1 MIPYLSLNK
10 GNERKLNRL
19 YQKTVLPNGVRIITE
34 EIEHVRSAACGLWVG
49 AGSRD
54 EREGY
59 KGISHFI
66 EHMFFKGTQH
76 RSARELAES
85 LEAVGGQL
93 NAFTT
98 KEYTCYYA
106 KVLDE
111 DLDLAIDV
119 LSDMFFHSLFDEKE
133 IEKEKN
139 VVIEEIKMYEDS
151 PDELIHDIFSEHVWN
166 EHPLGKPILGTEES
180 IRTLSRDKVMLFL
193 SEHYAPDNLVIA
205 VAGKIK
211 HEDVVAKLSDQFG
224 TFQRGGRR
232 VLEGTPTG
240 QTVEHYQKKET
251 EQMHILMG
259 VPGLGQDDEDIY
271 AMHIFNNIL
280 GGGLSSRL
288 FQEIREQRGLA
299 YSVYSYHSTY
309 VDTGLFAIYAGT
321 SPKNTKEV
329 IECILQEVKEIK
341 QQGITA
347 EELARTKAQIKGGLF
362 LGLESVSSR
371 MSRLGKTE
379 LTYNRVL
386 SPEEVVEKLEKVT
399 LDDVLRVIG
408 RLWQRDRISIMTL
421 GPAGHDVVMSDLM
434 KQTGW

>member
-1 MIPYLSLNK
+1 M
-10 GNERKLNRL
+10 

-34 EIEHVRSAACGLWVG
+34 EIEHVRSAAIGLWVG

-59 KGISHFI
+59 EGISHFM
-66 EHMFFKGTQH
+66 EHMFFKGTEH
-76 RSARELAES
+76 RTARALAES

-151 PDELIHDIFSEHVWN
+151 PDELIHDIFSEKVWN
-166 EHPLGKPILGTEES
+166 EHPLGKPILGTEAS
-180 IRTLSRDKVMLFL
+180 ITSLSRDKIMLFL
-193 SEHYAPDNLVIA
+193 SEHYAPDNVVVA

-211 HEDVVAKLSDQFG
+211 HEDIVAKLSAQFG

-232 VLEGTPTG
+232 VLEEAPAGK
-240 QTVEHYQKKET
+240 TVEHYQKKET
-251 EQMHILMG
+251 EQMHIILG

-309 VDTGLFAIYAGT
+309 VDSGLFAIYAGT
-321 SPKNTKEV
+321 SPKNTQEV
-329 IECILQEVKEIK
+329 IECILQELKEISE
-341 QQGITA
+341 QGITTD
-347 EELARTKAQIKGGLF
+347 ELARTKAQIKGGLY

-386 SPEEVVEKLEKVT
+386 SPEEVIGKLEKVT
-399 LDDVLRVIG
+399 LEDVLRVIG
-408 RLWQRDRISIMTL
+408 RLWQKDKISLMTL
-421 GPAGHDVVMSDLM
+421 GPAGHVVVLSDVLKKTS
-434 KQTGW
+434 W

>member
-1 MIPYLSLNK
+1 MY
-10 GNERKLNRL
+10 R
-19 YQKTVLPNGVRIITE
+19 KTVLPNGVRIITE
-34 EIEHVRSAACGLWVG
+34 EIEHVRSAAIGLWVG

-59 KGISHFI
+59 EGISHFM
-66 EHMFFKGTQH
+66 EHMFFKGTEH
-76 RSARELAES
+76 RTARALAES

-180 IRTLSRDKVMLFL
+180 IRALSREKVMQFL
-193 SEHYAPDNLVIA
+193 SEHYAPDNVVIA

-224 TFQRGGRR
+224 TFKRGGRR
-232 VLEGTPTG
+232 ILEGTPTG
-240 QTVEHYQKKET
+240 QIVEHYQKKDT
-251 EQMHILMG
+251 EQMHILLG
-259 VPGLGQDDEDIY
+259 VPGLGQDDDDIY

-329 IECILQEVKEIK
+329 IECILQELMDIK
-341 QQGITA
+341 QKGITA
-347 EELARTKAQIKGGLF
+347 DELARTKAQIKGGLY

-379 LTYNRVL
+379 LTFNRVL
-386 SPEEVVEKLEKVT
+386 LPEEVIEKLEKVT
-399 LDDVLRVIG
+399 LEDVSRLIG
-408 RLWQRDRISIMTL
+408 RLWQREKISIMTL
-421 GPAGHDVVMSDLM
+421 GPAGHEVVLSDVLT
-434 KQTGW
+434 QTGW

>member
-1 MIPYLSLNK
+1 LF
-10 GNERKLNRL
+10 R
-19 YQKTVLPNGVRIITE
+19 KTVLPNGVRIITE
-34 EIEHVRSAACGLWVG
+34 EIDLVHSAAIGLWVG

-59 KGISHFI
+59 EGISHFI
-66 EHMFFKGTQH
+66 EHMFFKGTEH
-76 RSARELAES
+76 RTARVLAES

-106 KVLDE
+106 KILDE

-151 PDELIHDIFSEHVWN
+151 PDELIHDIFSERVWN

-180 IRTLSRDKVMLFL
+180 IKALSRAKIMLFL
-193 SEHYAPDNLVIA
+193 SEHYAPDNIVIA

-211 HEDVVAKLSDQFG
+211 HADVVAKLSDQFG
-224 TFQRGGRR
+224 TFRRGGRR
-232 VLEGTPTG
+232 ILEGKPTG
-240 QTVEHYQKKET
+240 HTVEHYQKRDT
-251 EQMHILMG
+251 EQMHILLG
-259 VPGLGQDDEDIY
+259 VPGLDQDDDDIY
-271 AMHIFNNIL
+271 AMHIFNNII

-288 FQEIREQRGLA
+288 FQEIRERRGLA

-309 VDTGLFAIYAGT
+309 VDTGLFVIYAGT

-329 IECILQEVKEIK
+329 CECILQELKEIK
-341 QQGITA
+341 QQGIT
-347 EELARTKAQIKGGLF
+347 EVELARTKAQIKGGLY
-362 LGLESVSSR
+362 LGLEAVSSR

-386 SPEEVVEKLEKVT
+386 SPEEVVEKLKKVT
-399 LDDVLRVIG
+399 LEDVSRLIG
-408 RLWQRDRISIMTL
+408 RLWQREKISIMTL
-421 GPAGHDVVMSDLM
+421 GPAGHELVLSDLLE
-434 KQTGW
+434 QTGWE

>member
-1 MIPYLSLNK
+1 MY
-10 GNERKLNRL
+10 R
-19 YQKTVLPNGVRIITE
+19 KTVLPNGVRIVTE
-34 EIEHVRSAACGLWVG
+34 EIEHVRSVAIGIWVG

-59 KGISHFI
+59 EGISHFI
-66 EHMFFKGTQH
+66 EHMFFKGTEH
-76 RSARELAES
+76 RTARALAES

-106 KVLDE
+106 KILDE
-111 DLDLAIDV
+111 NLDLAIDV
-119 LSDMFFHSLFDEKE
+119 LNDMFFYSVFDEKE

-151 PDELIHDIFSEHVWN
+151 PDDLIHDIFSEKVWH
-166 EHPLGKPILGTEES
+166 EHPLGKPILGTETS
-180 IRTLSRDKVMLFL
+180 IRALNRNKIMLFL
-193 SEHYAPDNLVIA
+193 SEHYAPDNVVIA

-211 HEDVVAKLSDQFG
+211 HEDIVAKLFNQFG

-232 VLEGTPTG
+232 VLEGTPTAH
-240 QTVEHYQKKET
+240 TIEYYQKKDT
-251 EQMHILMG
+251 EQMHILLG
-259 VPGLGQDDEDIY
+259 VPGLGQDDDDIY
-271 AMHIFNNIL
+271 AMHIFNNVL

-299 YSVYSYHSTY
+299 YSVYSYHATY
-309 VDTGLFAIYAGT
+309 ADTGLFAIYAGT
-321 SPKNTKEV
+321 SPKNTKKV
-329 IECILQEVKEIK
+329 IECILQELKEIK
-341 QQGITA
+341 QQGITSI
-347 EELARTKAQIKGGLF
+347 EIARTKAQIKGSLY
-362 LGLESVSSR
+362 LGLEAVSSR

-386 SPEEVVEKLEKVT
+386 TPEEVIEKLEKVT
-399 LDDVLRVIG
+399 LKDVSRMIE

-421 GPAGHDVVMSDLM
+421 GPTGHEIILSDLLN
-434 KQTGW
+434 GWE

>member
-1 MIPYLSLNK
+1 M
-10 GNERKLNRL
+10 
-19 YQKTVLPNGVRIITE
+19 TE
-34 EIEHVRSAACGLWVG
+34 EIDHVRSAAIGIWVG

-59 KGISHFI
+59 EGTSHFI
-66 EHMFFKGTQH
+66 EHMLFKGTEH
-76 RSARELAES
+76 RSARALAES

-106 KVLDE
+106 KILDE

-119 LSDMFFHSLFDEKE
+119 LSDMFFSSLFDEKE

-151 PDELIHDIFSEHVWN
+151 PDEIIHDVFSELVWN
-166 EHPLGKPILGTEES
+166 DHPLGKPILGTEES
-180 IRTLSRDKVMLFL
+180 IRSLSRDKIMHFL
-193 SEHYAPDNLVIA
+193 TEYYAPDNIVIS

-211 HEDVVAKLSDQFG
+211 HDDVVAKLSPIFG
-224 TFQRGGRR
+224 TFNRGGRR

-240 QTVEHYQKKET
+240 QTIEYYQKKDT
-251 EQMHILMG
+251 EQMHILLG

-280 GGGLSSRL
+280 GGGLSSHL

-299 YSVYSYHSTY
+299 YSVFSYHSTY
-309 VDTGLFAIYAGT
+309 VDTGLFSIYAGT
-321 SPKNTKEV
+321 SPINTQEV
-329 IECILQEVKEIK
+329 IACILEELREFK
-341 QQGITA
+341 QKGISA
-347 EELARTKAQIKGGLF
+347 EELERTKAQIKGGLY
-362 LGLESVSSR
+362 LGLEAVSSR

-399 LDDVLRVIG
+399 LEDVLRVIG
-408 RLWQRDRISIMTL
+408 RLWQKDKISIMTL
-421 GPAGHDVVMSDLM
+421 GPGGHEVVLSDLL
-434 KQTGW
+434 KQTGWEE

>member
-1 MIPYLSLNK
+1 M
-10 GNERKLNRL
+10 
-19 YQKTVLPNGVRIITE
+19 YQKTLLPNGVRIITE
-34 EIEHVRSAACGLWVG
+34 EIEHVRSAAFGIWVG

-54 EREGY
+54 ELEGY
-59 KGISHFI
+59 EGISHFI
-66 EHMFFKGTQH
+66 EHMFFKGTEN
-76 RSARELAES
+76 RSARALAES

-111 DLDLAIDV
+111 DLDLAINV
-119 LSDMFFHSLFDEKE
+119 LSDMFFCSLFDEKE

-166 EHPLGKPILGTEES
+166 DHPLGKPILGTVES
-180 IRTLSRDKVMLFL
+180 IGSLSREKIMHFL
-193 SEHYAPDNLVIA
+193 SEHYAPENVVIA

-211 HEDVVAKLSDQFG
+211 HDEVVKKLSPQFG
-224 TFQRGGRR
+224 TFERGGRR
-232 VLEGTPTG
+232 VIEGTPSG
-240 QTVEHYQKKET
+240 LKVEHYQQKET
-251 EQMHILMG
+251 EQMHIILG
-259 VPGLGQDDEDIY
+259 VPGLSQDDEDIY

-309 VDTGLFAIYAGT
+309 VDTGLFAVYAGT

-329 IECILQEVKEIK
+329 IECILEELMNIK
-341 QQGITA
+341 QKGISA
-347 EELARTKAQIKGGLF
+347 EELVRTKAQIKGGLY
-362 LGLESVSSR
+362 LGLEAVSSR

-386 SPEEVVEKLEKVT
+386 SPEEVVEKLSRVT
-399 LDDVLRVIG
+399 LEDVLRVVG
-408 RLWQRDRISIMTL
+408 RLWQKDKISVMTL
-421 GPAGHDVVMSDLM
+421 GPAGHEVVLSDLLE
-434 KQTGW
+434 KIGWE

>member
-1 MIPYLSLNK
+1 
-10 GNERKLNRL
+10 L
-19 YQKTVLPNGVRIITE
+19 YQKTVLANGVRIITE
-34 EIEHVRSAACGLWVG
+34 EIEHVRSAALGIWVG

-59 KGISHFI
+59 EGISHFM
-66 EHMFFKGTQH
+66 EHMFFKGTEQ
-76 RSARELAES
+76 RNARALAES

-106 KVLDE
+106 KILDE

-119 LSDMFFHSLFDEKE
+119 LSDMFFCSLFDEKE

-151 PDELIHDIFSEHVWN
+151 PDELIHDIFSEYVWN
-166 EHPLGKPILGTEES
+166 DHPLGKPILGTEES
-180 IRTLSRDKVMLFL
+180 IRSLSRAKIMTFL
-193 SEHYAPDNLVIA
+193 SEHYAPDNVVIA

-211 HEDVVAKLSDQFG
+211 HDDVVAKLTNQFG
-224 TFQRGGRR
+224 TFKRGGRR
-232 VLEGTPTG
+232 VLEGTPIG
-240 QTVEHYQKKET
+240 QTVERYQKKDT
-251 EQMHILMG
+251 EQMHILLG
-259 VPGLGQDDEDIY
+259 VPGLGQDDEEIY

-309 VDTGLFAIYAGT
+309 VDTGLFAVYAGT
-321 SPKNTKEV
+321 SPNNTKEV
-329 IECILQEVKEIK
+329 VECILQELKDITEK
-341 QQGITA
+341 GITA
-347 EELARTKAQIKGGLF
+347 EELERTKAQIKGGLY

-386 SPEEVVEKLEKVT
+386 LPEEVVEKLEKVT
-399 LDDVLRVIG
+399 LADVLRVVR
-408 RLWQRDRISIMTL
+408 RLWQKDKISIMTL
-421 GPAGHDVVMSDLM
+421 GPSGHEVVLSDIL
-434 KQTGW
+434 KQISWED

>member
-1 MIPYLSLNK
+1 MNS
-10 GNERKLNRL
+10 L

-34 EIEHVRSAACGLWVG
+34 EIEHVRSAAFGIWVG

-59 KGISHFI
+59 EGISHFI
-66 EHMFFKGTQH
+66 EHMFFKGTEH
-76 RSARELAES
+76 RSARALAES

-106 KVLDE
+106 KILDE

-119 LSDMFFHSLFDEKE
+119 LSDMFFCSLFDEKE
-133 IEKEKN
+133 VEKEKN

-151 PDELIHDIFSEHVWN
+151 PDELIHDIFSEYVWN
-166 EHPLGKPILGTEES
+166 DHPLGKPILGTEES
-180 IRTLSRDKVMLFL
+180 IRSLSRDKIMTFL
-193 SEHYAPDNLVIA
+193 SEHYAPDNVVIA

-211 HEDVVAKLSDQFG
+211 HVDVVEKLSTQFG
-224 TFQRGGRR
+224 TFKRGGRR
-232 VLEGTPTG
+232 VLEETPSG
-240 QTVEHYQKKET
+240 QKVERYQKKET
-251 EQMHILMG
+251 EQMHILLG

-309 VDTGLFAIYAGT
+309 VDTGLFAVYAGT
-321 SPKNTKEV
+321 SPNNTKEV
-329 IECILQEVKEIK
+329 IECILQELKDIK
-341 QQGITA
+341 QKGITA
-347 EELARTKAQIKGGLF
+347 EELERTKAQIKGGLY

-386 SPEEVVEKLEKVT
+386 SPEEVVDKLEKVT
-399 LDDVLRVIG
+399 LEDVSRVIG
-408 RLWQRDRISIMTL
+408 RLWQKDKISIMTL
-421 GPAGHDVVMSDLM
+421 GPSGHEVVLADLL
-434 KQTGW
+434 KQTGWEE

>member
-1 MIPYLSLNK
+1 M
-10 GNERKLNRL
+10 KLL
-19 YQKTVLPNGVRIITE
+19 YKKTLLPNGVRIITE
-34 EIEHVRSAACGLWVG
+34 EIDHVRSAALGIWVG

-54 EREGY
+54 EREGFE
-59 KGISHFI
+59 GISHFI
-66 EHMFFKGTQH
+66 EHMFFKGTEH
-76 RSARELAES
+76 RSARALAES

-119 LSDMFFHSLFDEKE
+119 LSDMFFSSLFDEKE

-151 PDELIHDIFSEHVWN
+151 PDELIHDVFSEYVWN
-166 EHPLGKPILGTEES
+166 DHPLGKPILGTEES
-180 IRTLSRDKVMLFL
+180 IRSLSREKIMQFL
-193 SEHYAPDNLVIA
+193 TEHYAPDNVVIS

-211 HEDVVAKLSDQFG
+211 HEDVVAKLSPHFG
-224 TFQRGGRR
+224 TFNRGGRR
-232 VLEGTPTG
+232 VLEETPKGLTI
-240 QTVEHYQKKET
+240 EHYQKKDT
-251 EQMHILMG
+251 EQMHILLG

-309 VDTGLFAIYAGT
+309 VDTGLFAVYAGT
-321 SPKNTKEV
+321 SPKNTQEV
-329 IECILQEVKEIK
+329 IACIL
-341 QQGITA
+341 
-347 EELARTKAQIKGGLF
+347 EELMEMKTKGISVEELVRTKAQIKGGLY
-362 LGLESVSSR
+362 LGLEAVSSR

-399 LDDVLRVIG
+399 QEDVLRVIG
-408 RLWQRDRISIMTL
+408 RLWQKDNISIMTL
-421 GPAGHDVVMSDLM
+421 GPAGHDVVMPEML
-434 KQTGW
+434 KQTGWE

>member
-1 MIPYLSLNK
+1 M
-10 GNERKLNRL
+10 
-19 YQKTVLPNGVRIITE
+19 YQKKVLPNGVRIITE
-34 EIEHVRSAACGLWVG
+34 EIEHVRSIAFGLWVG

-54 EREGY
+54 EREGFE
-59 KGISHFI
+59 GISHFI
-66 EHMFFKGTQH
+66 EHMFFKGTEH
-76 RSARELAES
+76 RTARDLAES

-119 LSDMFFHSLFDEKE
+119 LSDMFFYSRYDEKE

-151 PDELIHDIFSEHVWN
+151 PDELIHDVFSECVWN
-166 EHPLGKPILGTEES
+166 DHPLGKPILGTEES
-180 IRTLSRDKVMLFL
+180 IRSLNRDKIMTFL

-211 HEDVVAKLSDQFG
+211 HADIVEKLAAQFG
-224 TFQRGGRR
+224 DFRRGGRR

-240 QTVEHYQKKET
+240 LTIERYQQKET
-251 EQMHILMG
+251 EQMHILLG

-271 AMHIFNNIL
+271 AMHIFNNII

-288 FQEIREQRGLA
+288 FQQIREQRGLA

-309 VDTGLFAIYAGT
+309 VDTGLFGIYAGT

-329 IECILQEVKEIK
+329 IECILRELNEIK
-341 QQGITA
+341 QKGISTL
-347 EELARTKAQIKGGLF
+347 ELERTKAQIKGGLY

-399 LDDVLRVIG
+399 QADVLRVIG
-408 RLWQRDRISIMTL
+408 RLWQRDNISVMTL
-421 GPAGHDVVMSDLM
+421 GPSGHEVVLADLLQ
-434 KQTGW
+434 QTGWND

>member
-1 MIPYLSLNK
+1 M
-10 GNERKLNRL
+10 
-19 YQKTVLPNGVRIITE
+19 YQKTLLPNGVRIITE
-34 EIEHVRSAACGLWVG
+34 EIEHVRSAAFGIWVG

-59 KGISHFI
+59 EGISHFI
-66 EHMFFKGTQH
+66 EHMFFKGTEH
-76 RSARELAES
+76 RSARVLAES

-106 KVLDE
+106 KILDE

-119 LSDMFFHSLFDEKE
+119 LSDMFFCSLFDEKE

-151 PDELIHDIFSEHVWN
+151 PDELIHDVFSEHVWN
-166 EHPLGKPILGTEES
+166 DHPLGKPILGTEES
-180 IRTLSRDKVMLFL
+180 IRSLSREKIMLFL
-193 SEHYAPDNLVIA
+193 TEHYAPDNLVIA

-211 HEDVVAKLSDQFG
+211 HEEVVKKLSSQFG

-240 QTVEHYQKKET
+240 QKVERYQPKET
-251 EQMHILMG
+251 EQMHIILG

-309 VDTGLFAIYAGT
+309 VDTGLFAVYAGT
-321 SPKNTKEV
+321 SPKNTTEV
-329 IECILQEVKEIK
+329 IECILKELNDIRQK
-341 QQGITA
+341 GISSD
-347 EELARTKAQIKGGLF
+347 ELERTKAQIKGSLY
-362 LGLESVSSR
+362 LGLEAVSSR

-386 SPEEVVEKLEKVT
+386 SPEEVVGKLEKVT
-399 LDDVLRVIG
+399 LEDVLRVIG
-408 RLWQRDRISIMTL
+408 RLWQKDKISIMTL
-421 GPAGHDVVMSDLM
+421 GPAGHEVVLSDLLE
-434 KQTGW
+434 KIGWKE

>member
-1 MIPYLSLNK
+1 
-10 GNERKLNRL
+10 L

-34 EIEHVRSAACGLWVG
+34 EIEHVRSAAIGLWVG

-59 KGISHFI
+59 EGISHFM
-66 EHMFFKGTQH
+66 EHMFFKGTEH
-76 RSARELAES
+76 RTARALAES

-151 PDELIHDIFSEHVWN
+151 PDELIHDIFSEKVWN
-166 EHPLGKPILGTEES
+166 EHPLGKPILGTEAS
-180 IRTLSRDKVMLFL
+180 ITSLSRDKIMLFL
-193 SEHYAPDNLVIA
+193 SEHYAPDNVVVA

-211 HEDVVAKLSDQFG
+211 HEDIVAKLSAQFG
-224 TFQRGGRR
+224 TFKRGGRR
-232 VLEGTPTG
+232 VLEEVPTG
-240 QTVEHYQKKET
+240 KTVEHYQKKET
-251 EQMHILMG
+251 EQMHIILG

-309 VDTGLFAIYAGT
+309 VDSGLFAIYAGT
-321 SPKNTKEV
+321 SPKNTQEV
-329 IECILQEVKEIK
+329 IECILQELKEISE
-341 QQGITA
+341 QGITA
-347 EELARTKAQIKGGLF
+347 DELARTKAQIKGGLY

-386 SPEEVVEKLEKVT
+386 SPEEVIGKLEKVT
-399 LDDVLRVIG
+399 LEDVLRVIG
-408 RLWQRDRISIMTL
+408 RLWQKDKISLMTL
-421 GPAGHDVVMSDLM
+421 GPAGHEVVLSDVLKKTD
-434 KQTGW
+434 W

>member
-1 MIPYLSLNK
+1 M
-10 GNERKLNRL
+10 

-34 EIEHVRSAACGLWVG
+34 EIEHVRSIAFGLWVG

-59 KGISHFI
+59 EGISHFI
-66 EHMFFKGTQH
+66 EHMFFKGTEH
-76 RSARELAES
+76 RTARDLAES

-119 LSDMFFHSLFDEKE
+119 LSDMFFYSCYDEKE
-133 IEKEKN
+133 MEKEKN

-151 PDELIHDIFSEHVWN
+151 PDELIHDLFSECVWN
-166 EHPLGKPILGTEES
+166 DHPLGKPILGTEES
-180 IRTLSRDKVMLFL
+180 IRALNRDKIMTFL
-193 SEHYAPDNLVIA
+193 AEHYAPDNLVIA
-205 VAGKIK
+205 AAGKIK
-211 HEDVVAKLSDQFG
+211 HTDIVEKLSNQFG
-224 TFQRGGRR
+224 VFKRGGRR

-240 QTVEHYQKKET
+240 KIIERYQQKDT
-251 EQMHILMG
+251 EQMHILLG

-271 AMHIFNNIL
+271 ALHIFNNII

-288 FQEIREQRGLA
+288 FQQIREQRGLA

-309 VDTGLFAIYAGT
+309 VDTGLFGIYAGT

-329 IECILQEVKEIK
+329 IECILQELNEVKQK
-341 QQGITA
+341 GISNL
-347 EELARTKAQIKGGLF
+347 ELERTKAQIKGGLY

-386 SPEEVVEKLEKVT
+386 SPEEVVAKLEKVAQ
-399 LDDVLRVIG
+399 DDILRVIG
-408 RLWQRDRISIMTL
+408 RLWQKNKISVMTL
-421 GPAGHDVVMSDLM
+421 GPSGHEVVLADLLQ
-434 KQTGW
+434 KTGWDD

>member
-1 MIPYLSLNK
+1 M
-10 GNERKLNRL
+10 

-34 EIEHVRSAACGLWVG
+34 EIEHVRSIAFGLWVG

-54 EREGY
+54 EREGFE
-59 KGISHFI
+59 GISHFM
-66 EHMFFKGTQH
+66 EHMFFKGTEH
-76 RSARELAES
+76 RSARDLAES

-119 LSDMFFHSLFDEKE
+119 LSDMFFYSLFDAKE

-151 PDELIHDIFSEHVWN
+151 PDELIHDVFSECVWKD
-166 EHPLGKPILGTEES
+166 HPLGKPILGTEES
-180 IRTLSRDKVMLFL
+180 IRSLNRDKIMTFL
-193 SEHYAPDNLVIA
+193 SEHYAPDNLVVA

-211 HEDVVAKLSDQFG
+211 HEDIVEKLSKQFG
-224 TFQRGGRR
+224 VFERGGRR
-232 VLEGTPTG
+232 VLEETPTG
-240 QTVEHYQKKET
+240 QTVERYQQKET
-251 EQMHILMG
+251 EQMHILLG

-271 AMHIFNNIL
+271 AMHIFNNII

-288 FQEIREQRGLA
+288 FQQIREQRGLA

-309 VDTGLFAIYAGT
+309 VDTGLFGIYAGT

-329 IECILQEVKEIK
+329 IECILQELKEIK
-341 QQGITA
+341 QKGISA
-347 EELARTKAQIKGGLF
+347 SELERTKAQIKGGLY

-386 SPEEVVEKLEKVT
+386 APEEVVEKLEKVT
-399 LDDVLRVIG
+399 LEDVSRVIG
-408 RLWQRDRISIMTL
+408 RLWQKEKISIMTL
-421 GPAGHDVVMSDLM
+421 GPAGHEVVLADML
-434 KQTGW
+434 KQIGWEE

>member
-1 MIPYLSLNK
+1 MYK
-10 GNERKLNRL
+10 
-19 YQKTVLPNGVRIITE
+19 KTLLPNGVRIITE
-34 EIEHVRSAACGLWVG
+34 EIDHVRSAAIGMWVG

-54 EREGY
+54 EREGFE
-59 KGISHFI
+59 GISHFI
-66 EHMFFKGTQH
+66 EHMFFKGTEH
-76 RSARELAES
+76 RTARALAES

-106 KVLDE
+106 KILDE

-119 LSDMFFHSLFDEKE
+119 LSDMFFSSLFDEKE

-151 PDELIHDIFSEHVWN
+151 PDELIHDVFSEQVWN
-166 EHPLGKPILGTEES
+166 DHPLGKPILGTEES
-180 IRTLSRDKVMLFL
+180 IKALNREKIMQFL
-193 SEHYAPDNLVIA
+193 TEHYAPDNLVIS

-211 HEDVVAKLSDQFG
+211 HEEVVNKLSPQFG
-224 TFQRGGRR
+224 NFNRGGRR
-232 VLEGTPTG
+232 VLEETPIGRTI
-240 QTVEHYQKKET
+240 EFYQKKDT
-251 EQMHILMG
+251 EQMHIIMG

-321 SPKNTKEV
+321 SPKNTQEV
-329 IECILQEVKEIK
+329 IVCILEELMEMKEK
-341 QQGITA
+341 GISA
-347 EELARTKAQIKGGLF
+347 EELARTKAQIKGGLY
-362 LGLESVSSR
+362 LGLEAVSSR

-399 LDDVLRVIG
+399 LEDVLRVIG
-408 RLWQRDRISIMTL
+408 RLWKKENISIMTM
-421 GPAGHDVVMSDLM
+421 GPSGHDVVLPDLL
-434 KQTGW
+434 KQSGW

>member
-1 MIPYLSLNK
+1 
-10 GNERKLNRL
+10 L

-34 EIEHVRSAACGLWVG
+34 EIEHVRSAAFGIWVG

-59 KGISHFI
+59 EGISHFI
-66 EHMFFKGTQH
+66 EHMFFKGTEH
-76 RSARELAES
+76 RSARALAES

-106 KVLDE
+106 KILDE

-119 LSDMFFHSLFDEKE
+119 LSDMFFCSLFDEKE
-133 IEKEKN
+133 VEKEKN

-151 PDELIHDIFSEHVWN
+151 PDELIHDIFSEYVWN
-166 EHPLGKPILGTEES
+166 DHPLGKPILGTEES
-180 IRTLSRDKVMLFL
+180 IRSLSRDKIMTFL
-193 SEHYAPDNLVIA
+193 SEHYAPDNVVIA

-211 HEDVVAKLSDQFG
+211 HVDVVEKLSTQFG
-224 TFQRGGRR
+224 TFKRGGRR
-232 VLEGTPTG
+232 VLEETPSG
-240 QTVEHYQKKET
+240 QKVERYQKKET
-251 EQMHILMG
+251 EQMHILLG

-309 VDTGLFAIYAGT
+309 VDTGLFAVYAGT
-321 SPKNTKEV
+321 SPNNTKEV
-329 IECILQEVKEIK
+329 IECILQELKDIK
-341 QQGITA
+341 QKGITA
-347 EELARTKAQIKGGLF
+347 EELERTKAQIKGGLY

-386 SPEEVVEKLEKVT
+386 SPEEVVDKLEKVT
-399 LDDVLRVIG
+399 LEDVSRVIG
-408 RLWQRDRISIMTL
+408 RLWQKDKISIMTL
-421 GPAGHDVVMSDLM
+421 GPSGHEVVLADLL
-434 KQTGW
+434 KQTGWEE